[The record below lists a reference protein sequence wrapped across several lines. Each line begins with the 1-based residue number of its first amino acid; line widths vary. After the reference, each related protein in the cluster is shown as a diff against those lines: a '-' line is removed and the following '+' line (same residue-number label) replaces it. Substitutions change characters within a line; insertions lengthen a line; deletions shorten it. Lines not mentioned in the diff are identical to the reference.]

1 MTSLSPRSCCDQTEN
16 NKFSTANKR
25 RSFFS
30 PRSCCDQ
37 TEISLLHIND
47 RGLLAVGSA
56 ASTCAR
62 CVLAAI
68 DFGPL
73 RSCAGINSTA
83 IKTRASTASIL
94 IAASS
99 QRGNSELAVSIWAIL
114 FLLGIYIARE
124 WPHLQKTSYA
134 CPFIFPYD
142 SKKFKIQNF
151 GHPFGDTSKKFR
163 PPSQLIQIVCP
174 RGFAPF
180 ATHPNSFAPPPLNSK
195 NKKWLQYS

>member
-1 MTSLSPRSCCDQTEN
+1 MKVFHCELSAITALNCDQAANSDRQELRSFFSPRSCCDQTEN
-16 NKFSTANKR
+16 HKFSTANKR

-73 RSCAGINSTA
+73 RSCAAINSTA
-83 IKTRASTASIL
+83 IKTRASTAIIL

-99 QRGNSELAVSIWAIL
+99 QRGNSELAASIWAIL
-114 FLLGIYIARE
+114 FLLGHDRVE
-124 WPHLQKTSYA
+124 HSLES
-134 CPFIFPYD
+134 
-142 SKKFKIQNF
+142 
-151 GHPFGDTSKKFR
+151 
-163 PPSQLIQIVCP
+163 LIWI
-174 RGFAPF
+174 R
-180 ATHPNSFAPPPLNSK
+180 
-195 NKKWLQYS
+195 

>member
-1 MTSLSPRSCCDQTEN
+1 MICYPFSNWQVKTALTNQQCIFYDDMREDSWWHPTANELRAWYKFQIQLYVKVFHCELSAITALNCDQA
-16 NKFSTANKR
+16 ANSDR
-25 RSFFS
+25 QELRSFFS

-73 RSCAGINSTA
+73 RACAAINSTA
-83 IKTRASTASIL
+83 IKTRASTAIIL

-114 FLLGIYIARE
+114 FLLGYVNWCVI
-124 WPHLQKTSYA
+124 QK
-134 CPFIFPYD
+134 
-142 SKKFKIQNF
+142 
-151 GHPFGDTSKKFR
+151 R
-163 PPSQLIQIVCP
+163 L
-174 RGFAPF
+174 
-180 ATHPNSFAPPPLNSK
+180 
-195 NKKWLQYS
+195 